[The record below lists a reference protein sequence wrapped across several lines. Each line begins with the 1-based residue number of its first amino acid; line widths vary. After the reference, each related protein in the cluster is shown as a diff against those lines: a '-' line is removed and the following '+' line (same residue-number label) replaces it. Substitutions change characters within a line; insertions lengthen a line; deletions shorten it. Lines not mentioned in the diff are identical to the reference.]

1 MVGAA
6 KSCSGGGALG
16 NYVMDERK
24 GYELDRNNLCGSTP
38 KEIMQEIKM
47 MQGFNQRATNKTFSL
62 VISPHDKEG
71 QKLTDDELRS
81 ISKDFMNKLG
91 IDTEKQQY
99 LAFVHTEKS
108 HKHIHIIANRVLP
121 DGKLIS
127 DHHIG
132 KRAQWIAHGIAKER
146 GLISAKEKMFE
157 NMKIIDKAN
166 DSLRKDII
174 SKHQAVMKERPQTF
188 QNYINQMKQRGLE
201 VTPSINRQGQLQ
213 GFRIRD
219 LKSDKEFKM
228 SEINRSMSASSLI
241 KSGLKNDL
249 NNSFD
254 TTLKRVNHKQTKQT
268 KTIGINKELKSIKND
283 LAFGLK
289 QEVKSIKNNAEFQL
303 KSTGKTI
310 LKTAIKPPKMSREEY
325 KIELKYKELFE
336 YAKHAINLN
345 ELIELEA
352 KTKEETTLKTK
363 EEEQEQA
370 QEEKSQS
377 KNNRNLELE
386 L

>member
-219 LKSDKEFKM
+219 LQSDKEFKM

-268 KTIGINKELKSIKND
+268 SINKSVAINKELKSIKND

-289 QEVKSIKNNAEFQL
+289 QEAKQLKNNVEFKL
-303 KSTGKTI
+303 KSTGQSF
-310 LKTAIKPPKMSREEY
+310 LKTAIKPPKMSREEL
-325 KIELKYKELFE
+325 KIELKFREGVEATKQAL
-336 YAKHAINLN
+336 HLN
-345 ELIELEA
+345 HLIEYWEDKA
-352 KTKEETTLKTK
+352 KESILKSK
-363 EEEQEQA
+363 EQEQ
-370 QEEKSQS
+370 EKEQKSEP
-377 KNNRNLELE
+377 KNRDLEI
-386 L
+386 

>member
-219 LKSDKEFKM
+219 LQSDKEFKM

-268 KTIGINKELKSIKND
+268 SINKAVGINKELKSIKND
-283 LAFGLK
+283 LTFEIKKEA
-289 QEVKSIKNNAEFQL
+289 KSIKNNAEFQL

-325 KIELKYKELFE
+325 KIELKFREGVNDTKL
-336 YAKHAINLN
+336 ATLLN
-345 ELIELEA
+345 EKIEYE
-352 KTKEETTLKTK
+352 TKANLRTNEKNQ
-363 EEEQEQA
+363 EQEQ
-370 QEEKSQS
+370 KSEP
-377 KNNRNLELE
+377 KKRDLEL
-386 L
+386 

>member
-16 NYVMDERK
+16 NYVMDARK

-121 DGKLIS
+121 NGKLIS

-157 NMKIIDKAN
+157 NMKTIDKAN

-188 QNYINQMKQRGLE
+188 QNYINQMKHRGLE

-213 GFRIRD
+213 GFRVRD
-219 LKSDKEFKM
+219 LKTDKDFKM

-289 QEVKSIKNNAEFQL
+289 QEAKSIKNNAEFQL
-303 KSTGKTI
+303 KSTGKSF

-336 YAKHAINLN
+336 NAKHAINLN
-345 ELIELEA
+345 ESIELEA

-363 EEEQEQA
+363 EEEQVQ
-370 QEEKSQS
+370 KSEP
-377 KNNRNLELE
+377 KKRDLEL
-386 L
+386 